1 MQMNELR
8 AVFKA
13 QPFQPFVLYLADGRN
28 VRVEHPD
35 FMAIS
40 PVGRTAVVYDKS
52 GGFEIIDLLLVTSV
66 QVANGRSRGK
76 RKA

>member
-13 QPFQPFVLYLADGRN
+13 QPFQPFVLYLAGGRN